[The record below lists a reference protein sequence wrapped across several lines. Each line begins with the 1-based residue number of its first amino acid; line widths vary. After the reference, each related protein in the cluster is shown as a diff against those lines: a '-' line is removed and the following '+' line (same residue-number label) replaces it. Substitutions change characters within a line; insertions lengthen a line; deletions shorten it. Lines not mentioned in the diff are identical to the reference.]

1 MKFAVIVFPGSSGDI
16 DLYEAIHSVMGQEV
30 DYVDYRETNLD
41 GYDAILIPGGFSY
54 GNYLRPGAIASLA
67 PVMTAVAEKANEGV
81 PVLGT
86 SNGFQILTEASIL
99 PGTLLTNQSLEFI
112 SQPQAIVVENSESI
126 FSHLYDASET
136 ITLPIAHAE
145 GNYHCDEQ
153 TLTELEANKQII
165 FRYQADQNPSGG
177 VANIAG
183 ITNKAG
189 NVLGMMPYPERAV
202 EALLGFTDGLKLFK
216 SLIESIQAN
225 APVTSDN

>member
-16 DLYEAIHSVMGQEV
+16 DLYEAVHSVMGQEV

-54 GNYLRPGAIASLA
+54 GNYLRPGAIACLA
-67 PVMTAVAEKANEGV
+67 PVMETVIEKANQGV

-86 SNGFQILTEASIL
+86 CNGFQILTEAGLL
-99 PGTLLTNQSLEFI
+99 PGALQTNPDLKFI
-112 SQPQAIVVENSESI
+112 HQPQAIIVENNQSI
-126 FSHLYDASET
+126 FTHLYEATET
-136 ITLPIAHAE
+136 ITLPVAHSE
-145 GNYHCDEQ
+145 GSYYCDED
-153 TLTELEANKQII
+153 TLAELEANQQIM
-165 FRYQADQNPSGG
+165 FRYKADENPSGG
-177 VANIAG
+177 VSQIAG

-202 EALLGFTDGLKLFK
+202 EATLGFTDGLKLFK
-216 SLIESIQAN
+216 ALIESIQTN

>member
-99 PGTLLTNQSLEFI
+99 PEHF
-112 SQPQAIVVENSESI
+112 
-126 FSHLYDASET
+126 
-136 ITLPIAHAE
+136 
-145 GNYHCDEQ
+145 
-153 TLTELEANKQII
+153 
-165 FRYQADQNPSGG
+165 
-177 VANIAG
+177 
-183 ITNKAG
+183 
-189 NVLGMMPYPERAV
+189 
-202 EALLGFTDGLKLFK
+202 
-216 SLIESIQAN
+216 
-225 APVTSDN
+225 